1 MADNGNGGGN
11 TVLALIVGGLLVVV
25 LMFFV
30 FGGFPARDRDGPEIN
45 IQTPK
50 VSEGVK

>member
-11 TVLALIVGGLLVVV
+11 TMLALIVGGLLVVV
-25 LMFFV
+25 LIFFV
-30 FGGFPARDRDGPEIN
+30 FGGFPVRDRGGPQIN

-50 VSEGVK
+50 VSETK